1 MMKLKGF
8 PKKVTLKNGEQVVIR
23 ALNSKD
29 NPKLMEFFRALPKED
44 RLFLRGDVTQQK
56 WVDDYV
62 NNIDHTARVPL
73 VAVHQKNV
81 VGNATLYRS
90 RYGWTV
96 HVAKLRVAVARQY
109 QRQGLGTALAKAL
122 VKIAMSIGIEKMTV
136 EVVDN
141 QISAKCAFEK
151 LGFYPEAILK
161 GHVKDINGKR
171 RNLVIM
177 ANDVSHIWD
186 ALEHMVTDF
195 QPHR

>member
-1 MMKLKGF
+1 MKLKGF